1 MRGRY
6 LWENKEGV
14 MANAAQWLG
23 LLVLF
28 AGLVQ
33 LVLNDASDTQTKDAA
48 NTRVPRWEPSVRG
61 AR

>member
-1 MRGRY
+1 
-6 LWENKEGV
+6 

-33 LVLNDASDTQTKDAA
+33 LVLDTQTADAA
-48 NTRVPRWEPSVRG
+48 KTRAPFWEPSVHG

>member
-1 MRGRY
+1 
-6 LWENKEGV
+6 

-33 LVLNDASDTQTKDAA
+33 LVLDSASDTQTADAA
-48 NTRVPRWEPSVRG
+48 KTRAPVWEPSVHG

>member
-1 MRGRY
+1 
-6 LWENKEGV
+6 
-14 MANAAQWLG
+14 MANATQWLG

-33 LVLNDASDTQTKDAA
+33 LLLDSASDTQTKGTAK
-48 NTRVPRWEPSVRG
+48 TRAPRWEPYVHG